1 MAVKDQGDFLYR
13 EMTGGDFKPI
23 KPCFIMKEC
32 KRLQSPLPED
42 FQPDNS
48 TYLDTST
55 ISELILTT
63 TTNSSES
70 LDTVT
75 TPTTNAP
82 SVLD

>member
-48 TYLDTST
+48 TYPPLDMTSS
-55 ISELILTT
+55 II
-63 TTNSSES
+63 S
-70 LDTVT
+70 LDA
-75 TPTTNAP
+75 PTTIAP
-82 SVLD
+82 PDVQE